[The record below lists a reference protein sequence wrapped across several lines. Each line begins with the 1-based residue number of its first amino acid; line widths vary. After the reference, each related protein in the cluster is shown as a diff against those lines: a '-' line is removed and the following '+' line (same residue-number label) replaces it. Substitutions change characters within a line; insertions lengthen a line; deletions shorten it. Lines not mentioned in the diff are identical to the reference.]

1 MNMLEKIE
9 QNTKTGIVFNAF
21 IIQSSKNILY
31 IIRVLK
37 AVTSKMFVKNS
48 IYAGPACNY
57 NGRDCAGCARYEVK
71 GEQVSDQPSPSGR
84 GAVERDRQILVSARQ
99 KGKLSTFGAFFR
111 LSGPGWMQ
119 SAITLGGAS
128 LAASLYLGVL
138 GGYSM
143 LWLQPVAI
151 IAGIVMLGAI
161 SYVALS
167 TDEKPFGAINRH
179 INPMLGWSWAIATLI
194 ANMVFAM
201 PQFTLGTVAIR
212 QNLLPNLFGSEGM
225 PDICAKLIVC
235 GGILLICIAVTWFY
249 NSGSK
254 GVKFFDI
261 VLKLMVGVIVA
272 CFFGVVVKMSF
283 AEGGGLEWGAIL
295 KGYIPNPS
303 LLTSPAA
310 TFAPFID
317 GVDERFREFWSGV
330 IVSEQRAVMI
340 TAVSAAV
347 GINMTFLMPYALLKR
362 GWNKDFRG
370 LVIFDL
376 SFGMF
381 IPFILATSCVLIA
394 SASRFHTEPAM
405 GLLDDTVQ
413 APAELIARYERN
425 ALARIR
431 HELGGEAVAALTAEE
446 RSGLIEALPQADKRM
461 AAMLVRRDAFNL
473 ANSLAPLTGPR
484 IAHYAFGIGVV
495 CVGISSIIIM
505 MLINGFAFC
514 EIMGVESKGWPYRI
528 GSLMPAV
535 GALGPFIWTGGR
547 AQFWLA
553 VPTFIF
559 GMMILPI
566 AYFTFYLMMN
576 SKSLLGDNM
585 PRGGKRLLWNI
596 LMAVA
601 SGLAAFGAL
610 WSLWSFSVR
619 TFDVGWPG
627 IALPVVF
634 IAICLLV
641 WYIRRKVGIQ
651 SS

>member
-1 MNMLEKIE
+1 M
-9 QNTKTGIVFNAF
+9 
-21 IIQSSKNILY
+21 
-31 IIRVLK
+31 
-37 AVTSKMFVKNS
+37 
-48 IYAGPACNY
+48 
-57 NGRDCAGCARYEVK
+57 
-71 GEQVSDQPSPSGR
+71 SDQPSPNGR
-84 GAVERDRQILVSARQ
+84 GAGSGVERDRQILLAARQ

-111 LSGPGWMQ
+111 LSGPGWLQ
-119 SAITLGGAS
+119 AAITLGGAS

-167 TDEKPFGAINRH
+167 TDERPFGAINRH

-201 PQFTLGTVAIR
+201 PQFTLGTAAVR
-212 QNLLPNLFGSEGM
+212 QNLLPKLFGSEGLLQVSGI
-225 PDICAKLIVC
+225 PIVC
-235 GGILLICIAVTWFY
+235 GGILLICITVTWFY

-254 GVKFFDI
+254 GARFFDI
-261 VLKLMVGVIVA
+261 VLKLMVVVIVA

-283 AEGGGLEWGAIL
+283 AEDGLKWGAIL
-295 KGYIPNPS
+295 RGYVPNFS
-303 LLTSPAA
+303 LLTSPAE
-310 TFAPFID
+310 TFAPFIEQV
-317 GVDERFREFWSGV
+317 GEQFRGFWTAK
-330 IVSEQRAVMI
+330 IVGEQRAVMI

-347 GINMTFLMPYALLKR
+347 GINMTFLMPYSLLKR

-370 LVIFDL
+370 LAIFDL

-505 MLINGFAFC
+505 MLINGFVFC
-514 EIMGVESKGWPYRI
+514 EIMGVESKGWAYRV

-553 VPTFIF
+553 VPAFIF

-585 PRGGKRLLWNI
+585 PRGGKRVVWNV
-596 LMAVA
+596 LMVIVLGLVTPCAVWA
-601 SGLAAFGAL
+601 IWNFSSHKLRSGWVGVGLMIAFVVITL
-610 WSLWSFSVR
+610 I
-619 TFDVGWPG
+619 VGVLRPK
-627 IALPVVF
+627 P
-634 IAICLLV
+634 
-641 WYIRRKVGIQ
+641 K
-651 SS
+651 

>member
-1 MNMLEKIE
+1 M
-9 QNTKTGIVFNAF
+9 
-21 IIQSSKNILY
+21 
-31 IIRVLK
+31 
-37 AVTSKMFVKNS
+37 
-48 IYAGPACNY
+48 
-57 NGRDCAGCARYEVK
+57 
-71 GEQVSDQPSPSGR
+71 SDQPSPSAG
-84 GAVERDRQILVSARQ
+84 GGVERDRQILLSARQ
-99 KGKLSTFGAFFR
+99 KGKLSTFGAFVR

-151 IAGIVMLGAI
+151 IAGIVMLSAI

-167 TDEKPFGAINRH
+167 TDERPFGAINRH

-201 PQFTLGTVAIR
+201 PQFSLGTAAIR
-212 QNLLPNLFGSEGM
+212 QNLLPSLFGSEGM
-225 PDICAKLIVC
+225 PDTCDKLIVC

-254 GVKFFDI
+254 GVRFFDI

-283 AEGGGLEWGAIL
+283 AKDGLEWGMIL
-295 KGYIPNPS
+295 KGYIPNFS
-303 LLTSPAA
+303 LLTEPAK
-310 TFAPFID
+310 TFAPFIEQ
-317 GVDERFREFWSGV
+317 VDEQFRGFWSAK
-330 IVSEQRAVMI
+330 IVGEQRAVMI

-347 GINMTFLMPYALLKR
+347 GINMTFLMPYSLLKR
-362 GWNKDFRG
+362 GWDKDFKG
-370 LVIFDL
+370 LAIFDL

-381 IPFILATSCVLIA
+381 IPFILATSCIMIA

-405 GLLDDTVQ
+405 GLLDDTAQ
-413 APAELIARYERN
+413 APAKMIAGYERN
-425 ALARIR
+425 ALARIQC
-431 HELGGEAVAALTAEE
+431 ELGAEAVAALTDEQKAE
-446 RSGLIEALPQADKRM
+446 LIEALPQSDKRM

-473 ANSLAPLTGPR
+473 ANSLAPLTGPA

-495 CVGISSIIIM
+495 GMGISSIIIM
-505 MLINGFAFC
+505 MLINGFVFC
-514 EIMGVESKGWPYRI
+514 EILGVESKGWAYRV

-535 GALGPFIWTGGR
+535 GAMGPFVWTSQR

-553 VPTFIF
+553 VPAFMF
-559 GMMILPI
+559 GMTILPI

-576 SKSLLGDNM
+576 SKSLLGDNI
-585 PRGGKRLLWNI
+585 PRGGRRLLWNV

-601 SGLAAFGAL
+601 SGLAAFGAV

-619 TFDVGWPG
+619 TFHTGWPG
-627 IALPVVF
+627 IALPAAF
-634 IAICLLV
+634 IAICVIV
-641 WYIRRKVGIQ
+641 WYVRRKAGIQ
-651 SS
+651 SQ

>member
-1 MNMLEKIE
+1 M
-9 QNTKTGIVFNAF
+9 
-21 IIQSSKNILY
+21 
-31 IIRVLK
+31 
-37 AVTSKMFVKNS
+37 
-48 IYAGPACNY
+48 
-57 NGRDCAGCARYEVK
+57 
-71 GEQVSDQPSPSGR
+71 SDQPSPNAG
-84 GAVERDRQILVSARQ
+84 GVVERDRQILVTARQ
-99 KGKLSTFGAFFR
+99 KGKLATFGAFFR

-128 LAASLYLGVL
+128 LAGSLYLGVL

-167 TDEKPFGAINRH
+167 TEERPFGAINRH

-201 PQFTLGTVAIR
+201 PQFALATAALQ
-212 QNLLPNLFGSEGM
+212 QNLMPNIVGPDAMPGSGG
-225 PDICAKLIVC
+225 KLVVC
-235 GGILLICIAVTWFY
+235 GGILVICIFVTWFY

-295 KGYIPNPS
+295 KGYIPNPG

-317 GVDERFREFWSGV
+317 GVDERFRQFWSGM
-330 IVSEQRAVMI
+330 IVGEQRSVMI

-370 LVIFDL
+370 LAIFDL

-381 IPFILATSCVLIA
+381 IPFILATSCVMIA
-394 SASRFHTEPAM
+394 SASQFHTQPAA
-405 GLLDDTVQ
+405 GLLGEKDASSTVIEV
-413 APAELIARYERN
+413 PANLKRGYTKN
-425 ALARIR
+425 AEARIKF
-431 HELGGEAVAALTAEE
+431 ELGAEAFDALSKEE
-446 RSGLIEALPQADKRM
+446 KARCVESLPQADKRM

-473 ANSLAPLTGPR
+473 ANSLSPLTGPVV
-484 IAHYAFGIGVV
+484 AHYAFGVGVV
-495 CVGISSIIIM
+495 GMGISSIIIM
-505 MLINGFAFC
+505 MLINGFVFC
-514 EIMGVESKGWPYRI
+514 EVLGVESKGWQYRV

-535 GALGPFIWTGGR
+535 GALAPFLWTGGK

-553 VPTFIF
+553 VPAFVF

-566 AYFTFYLMMN
+566 AYFTFFMMMN
-576 SKSLLGDNM
+576 SKSLLGDNII
-585 PRGGKRLLWNI
+585 RGGKRVLWNV
-596 LMAVA
+596 LMVIVLGLVTPCAVWA
-601 SGLAAFGAL
+601 IWNFSSHKFGSGWIGAGLMIAFVVITL
-610 WSLWSFSVR
+610 I
-619 TFDVGWPG
+619 VGVLRPKPKQLSPAVE
-627 IALPVVF
+627 IAEP
-634 IAICLLV
+634 
-641 WYIRRKVGIQ
+641 KE
-651 SS
+651 S